1 MTRFVIN
8 FGDSWAHGYDVYNR
22 YAKYVA
28 DELDC
33 DLLDYSR
40 PSTTIHDMILQL
52 QTFLSVDYQ
61 PDNQYVA
68 LFFVTAVERIML
80 FDHNQQP
87 YAMSPLQIGNE
98 DFYRTYYNDR
108 LGEFLANTSLITIQN
123 MCQSRTNIQDIYM
136 LGWQIPT
143 LWPEVDRSKFV
154 NQARSSV
161 AEMFGGTGDHPLW
174 DLVHVKS
181 KYVLENDGHPS
192 VAGHRFIADV
202 ILQHLTPDR

>member
-181 KYVLENDGHPS
+181 KYVLKNDGHPS

>member
-80 FDHNQQP
+80 FDHTQQP
-87 YAMSPLQIGNE
+87 YTMSPLQIGNE

-143 LWPEVDRSKFV
+143 LWPEVDSSKFV

-174 DLVHVKS
+174 DLVHIKS

-192 VAGHRFIADV
+192 VVGHRFIADV